1 MLSCSVYAPRHD
13 VVRGPIRLNLHP
25 PGPRR
30 AFRCVCVCVVV
41 VVVLVVTP
49 LHVLCYDACVL
60 RHDAVLIANELLDVD
75 CYVFPE

>member
-25 PGPRR
+25 PPAPAVRFG
-30 AFRCVCVCVVV
+30 VCVCVVV

-49 LHVLCYDACVL
+49 LHVLCYDARVL
-60 RHDAVLIANELLDVD
+60 HHDAVLIANELLDVD